1 MDDFREAMKQW
12 ILRAVNK
19 GSFDKYFVY
28 PDVDPV
34 LQKYFDC
41 EPVTKGLR
49 YTRWIDGETYQVDV
63 FIECEKCVFIIETG
77 SASKTEY
84 IDWFLEKAEKFI
96 KFFPE
101 CSDKVP
107 VPIYASAVFSDEIL
121 NYATKKGLYA
131 MAYREWEYMDILNFE
146 EIKRDSK

>member
-63 FIECEKCVFIIETG
+63 FILIAEVSFNRFMEVTGCQNYLFHSVKFEIIKHIFQERATVDRSHSFG
-77 SASKTEY
+77 KTR
-84 IDWFLEKAEKFI
+84 
-96 KFFPE
+96 
-101 CSDKVP
+101 
-107 VPIYASAVFSDEIL
+107 
-121 NYATKKGLYA
+121 NGLCQTCA
-131 MAYREWEYMDILNFE
+131 
-146 EIKRDSK
+146 

>member
-28 PDVDPV
+28 PDVDLV
-34 LQKYFDC
+34 LHKYFNC
-41 EPVTKGLR
+41 ELVTKGLR
-49 YTRWIDGETYQVDV
+49 FTRWMDGETYQVDV
-63 FIECEKCVFIIETG
+63 FIECEKYVFIIETG

-84 IDWFLEKAEKFI
+84 IDWFLEKTKKFI

-101 CSDKVP
+101 CSDKVL
-107 VPIYASAVFSDEIL
+107 VPIYASAIFSDEMP
-121 NYATKKGLYA
+121 NYATKKRSICDGL
-131 MAYREWEYMDILNFE
+131 
-146 EIKRDSK
+146 